1 MVKEEEDMDDNYAA
15 TVHRLQ
21 YWCQLVLPAVFDDS
35 LSYYELVAKV
45 VKKLN
50 EVIDSN
56 NELAGYVGTNTRDI
70 AQLREDVEL
79 LNSEFEKIK
88 SGQYASL
95 YIEAMKNWIAENLI
109 NIVGQIVKFVWF
121 GLSDDGHFVAY
132 IPASWRFLTF
142 DMVADPDSPDYG
154 RLLLSY

>member
-1 MVKEEEDMDDNYAA
+1 MDDTYAA

-50 EVIDSN
+50 EVIESN
-56 NELAGYVGTNTRDI
+56 NELAGYVGTNAQDI
-70 AQLREDVEL
+70 AQLKEDVEFI
-79 LNSEFEKIK
+79 NSELEKIK
-88 SGQYASL
+88 NGQYTSL
-95 YIEAMKNWIAENLI
+95 YIEAMKNWITENLI

-132 IPASWRFLTF
+132 IPTSWRFLTF

>member
-1 MVKEEEDMDDNYAA
+1 MVKEEDMDETSAA
-15 TVHRLQ
+15 TVQRLQ

-50 EVIDSN
+50 EVINSN

-70 AQLREDVEL
+70 AQLKEDVAL
-79 LNSEFEKIK
+79 ITSEFEKVK
-88 SGQYASL
+88 NGEYASL
-95 YIEAMKNWIAENLI
+95 YITALSNWLAENLI
-109 NIVGQIVKFVWF
+109 NVVGEIVKFVWF
-121 GLSDDGHFVAY
+121 GLSDDGHFEAY
-132 IPASWRFLTF
+132 IPTSWRFLTF

>member
-1 MVKEEEDMDDNYAA
+1 MVKEEDMDDTCAA
-15 TVHRLQ
+15 TVQRLQ

-35 LSYYELVAKV
+35 LSYYELVARV

-56 NELAGYVGTNTRDI
+56 NELAGYVATDTVDI
-70 AQLREDVEL
+70 AQLKKDVEL
-79 LNSEFEKIK
+79 LNSEFGKIK
-88 SGQYASL
+88 NGQYASL
-95 YIEAMKNWIAENLI
+95 YIEAMKNWLAENLI

-132 IPASWRFLTF
+132 VPTSWRFLTF

>member
-1 MVKEEEDMDDNYAA
+1 MVKEEEDMDDTYAA

-56 NELAGYVGTNTRDI
+56 NELAGYVGTNTQDI
-70 AQLREDVEL
+70 AQLKEDVEL
-79 LNSEFEKIK
+79 LNSEFEKVK
-88 SGQYASL
+88 NGQYTSL
-95 YIEAMKNWIAENLI
+95 YIEAMKDWIAENLI

-132 IPASWRFLTF
+132 IPTSWRFLTF

>member
-1 MVKEEEDMDDNYAA
+1 MVKEEDMDDTYAA

-56 NELAGYVGTNTRDI
+56 NELAGYVAANTRDI
-70 AQLREDVEL
+70 AQLKKDVEL
-79 LNSEFEKIK
+79 LNSEFEKVK
-88 SGQYASL
+88 NGQYASL

-132 IPASWRFLTF
+132 IPTSWRFLTF

>member
-1 MVKEEEDMDDNYAA
+1 MDDTYAA
-15 TVHRLQ
+15 TVQRLQ

-35 LSYYELVAKV
+35 LSYYELVGKV

-56 NELAGYVGTNTRDI
+56 TELAGYVATNTMDI
-70 AQLREDVEL
+70 AQLKKDVEL

-88 SGQYASL
+88 NGQYTSL
-95 YIEAMKNWIAENLI
+95 YIEAMKNWLAENLI
-109 NIVGQIVKFVWF
+109 NIVSQIVKFVWF

-132 IPASWRFLTF
+132 IPTSWRFLTF

>member
-1 MVKEEEDMDDNYAA
+1 MVKEEEDMDETSEA
-15 TVHRLQ
+15 TVQRLQ
-21 YWCQLVLPAVFDDS
+21 YWCRLVLPAVFDDS

-45 VKKLN
+45 VEKLN
-50 EVIDSN
+50 EVIASN

-70 AQLREDVEL
+70 AQLKEDVAL
-79 LNSEFEKIK
+79 ITSEFEKVK
-88 SGQYASL
+88 NGDYTSL
-95 YIEAMKNWIAENLI
+95 YITALKNWLDENLV
-109 NIVGQIVKFVWF
+109 NVVGGIVKFVWF

-132 IPASWRFLTF
+132 IPTSWRFLTF

>member
-1 MVKEEEDMDDNYAA
+1 MVKEEDMDETSAV
-15 TVHRLQ
+15 TVQRLQ

-50 EVIDSN
+50 EVINSN
-56 NELAGYVGTNTRDI
+56 NELAGYVATNTRDI
-70 AQLREDVEL
+70 AQLKEDVEL

-88 SGQYASL
+88 NGQYTSL
-95 YIEAMKNWIAENLI
+95 YIEAMKDWIAENLI

-132 IPASWRFLTF
+132 IPTSWRFLTF

>member
-1 MVKEEEDMDDNYAA
+1 M
-15 TVHRLQ
+15 
-21 YWCQLVLPAVFDDS
+21 
-35 LSYYELVAKV
+35 
-45 VKKLN
+45 
-50 EVIDSN
+50 
-56 NELAGYVGTNTRDI
+56 GTNTKDI
-70 AQLREDVEL
+70 AQLNEDVEL
-79 LNSEFEKIK
+79 LNSEFEKVK

-95 YIEAMKNWIAENLI
+95 YIEAMKNSIAENLI

-132 IPASWRFLTF
+132 IPTSWRFLTF

>member
-1 MVKEEEDMDDNYAA
+1 MVEEEEDMDDTYAA
-15 TVHRLQ
+15 TVRRLE

-45 VKKLN
+45 VAKLN

-56 NELAGYVGTNTRDI
+56 NELAGYVAVNTRDI
-70 AQLREDVEL
+70 AQLKRDVEL
-79 LNSEFEKIK
+79 LESEFEKIK
-88 SGQYASL
+88 GGKYASL
-95 YIEAMKNWIAENLI
+95 YIEAMRKWIAENLVE
-109 NIVGQIVKFVWF
+109 IVGQIVKFVWF
-121 GLSDDGHFVAY
+121 GLDDDGHFVAY
-132 IPASWRFLTF
+132 IPTSWRFLTF

>member
-1 MVKEEEDMDDNYAA
+1 MDDTRAA
-15 TVHRLQ
+15 TVQRLQ

-45 VKKLN
+45 VEKLN

-56 NELAGYVGTNTRDI
+56 GELAGYVGANTRDI
-70 AQLREDVEL
+70 ARLREDVDL
-79 LNSEFEKIK
+79 LNSEFEKVK
-88 SGQYASL
+88 GGHYASL
-95 YIEAMKNWIAENLI
+95 YIEAMKKWIAGNLV
-109 NIVGQIVKFVWF
+109 NVVGQVVKFVWF
-121 GLSDDGHFVAY
+121 GLDDDGHFVAY
-132 IPASWRFLTF
+132 VPTSWRFLTF

>member
-1 MVKEEEDMDDNYAA
+1 MVKEEDMNETSAD
-15 TVHRLQ
+15 TVQRLQ

-50 EVIDSN
+50 EVIASN

-70 AQLREDVEL
+70 AQLKEDVSFIT
-79 LNSEFEKIK
+79 SEFEKVK
-88 SGQYASL
+88 NGGYTSL
-95 YIEAMKNWIAENLI
+95 YIEALKGWLAENLI
-109 NIVGQIVKFVWF
+109 NVVGQIVKFVWF
-121 GLSDDGHFVAY
+121 GLSDDGNFVAY
-132 IPASWRFLTF
+132 IPTSWRFLTF

>member
-1 MVKEEEDMDDNYAA
+1 MVKEEDMDDTYAA
-15 TVHRLQ
+15 TVQRLQ

-35 LSYYELVAKV
+35 LSYYELVGKV

-56 NELAGYVGTNTRDI
+56 NELAGYVATNTMDI
-70 AQLREDVEL
+70 AQLKKDVEL

-88 SGQYASL
+88 NGQYTSL

-132 IPASWRFLTF
+132 IPTSWRFLTF

>member
-1 MVKEEEDMDDNYAA
+1 MDDTYAA

-56 NELAGYVGTNTRDI
+56 NELAGYVGTNTQDI
-70 AQLREDVEL
+70 AQLKEDVEL

-88 SGQYASL
+88 GGQYASL
-95 YIEAMKNWIAENLI
+95 YIEAMKDWIAENLI

-132 IPASWRFLTF
+132 IPTSWRFLTF

>member
-1 MVKEEEDMDDNYAA
+1 MDDTYAA

-56 NELAGYVGTNTRDI
+56 NELAGYVGTNTQDI
-70 AQLREDVEL
+70 AQLKEDVEL
-79 LNSEFEKIK
+79 LNSEFEKVK
-88 SGQYASL
+88 NGHYTSL

-132 IPASWRFLTF
+132 IPTSWRFLTF